1 MCLSDGFNVNSR
13 TAAPNCS
20 CMFVIMTITIIL
32 GRKELEVL
40 LTGHQDSTTALHHD
54 IEPVAYV
61 HDTSKGVASTLHKL

>member
-1 MCLSDGFNVNSR
+1 MCLSDDFNVNSR
-13 TAAPNCS
+13 TVAPNCS
-20 CMFVIMTITIIL
+20 CMFVIMTVIL

-54 IEPVAYV
+54 VEPVAYV